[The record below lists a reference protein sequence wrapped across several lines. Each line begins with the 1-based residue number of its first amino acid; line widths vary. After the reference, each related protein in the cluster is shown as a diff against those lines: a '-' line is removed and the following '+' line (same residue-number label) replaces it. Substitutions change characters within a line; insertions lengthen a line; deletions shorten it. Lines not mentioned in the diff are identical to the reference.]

1 MKAKTFMGVVVLGA
15 LLVIIS
21 GTSQAG
27 EWMHKSSEGMKSME
41 KASGTTA
48 PDFWTYEYW
57 QASEAGTL
65 ASHDDGGAST
75 KVDVPSAWQAESDP
89 IVLEVGPFQYR
100 EVDLGE

>member
-1 MKAKTFMGVVVLGA
+1 MKAKTIMGIVALGVLLA
-15 LLVIIS
+15 VFS

-41 KASGTTA
+41 KASGTPA

-65 ASHDDGGAST
+65 ASHDKGEAST
-75 KVDVPSAWQAESDP
+75 KVDVPSARGAEEDP
-89 IVLEVGPFQYR
+89 IVLEAGPFKYR
-100 EVDLGE
+100 ETDLGE